1 MSAIIPSAG
10 GMMGGMPR
18 QGVAKEKI
26 IEVRVLSADISY
38 GDWADTLE
46 NDINEYL
53 KNGFQPMPNSYAVTD
68 NSASIVMIKTK
79 MEVEMI

>member
-1 MSAIIPSAG
+1 MGAIIPNAG
-10 GMMGGMPR
+10 GMIPR

-26 IEVRVLSADISY
+26 IDVRVLSADMAY
-38 GDWADTLE
+38 DNWADMLE

-53 KNGFQPMPNSYAVTD
+53 RNGFQPMPNTYSATERYA
-68 NSASIVMIKTK
+68 SMVMIKTK

>member
-1 MSAIIPSAG
+1 MSAIIPNAG
-10 GMMGGMPR
+10 GIMPR

-26 IEVRVLSADISY
+26 VDIRVLSVDMAYDN
-38 GDWADTLE
+38 WADMLE

-53 KNGFQPMPNSYAVTD
+53 RSGFQPMPNSYSVAER
-68 NSASIVMIKTK
+68 SASIVMIKTK

>member
-1 MSAIIPSAG
+1 MSAIIPSSG
-10 GMMGGMPR
+10 GMIPR

-26 IEVRVLSADISY
+26 VDIRVLSVDMAYDN
-38 GDWADTLE
+38 WADMLE

-53 KNGFQPMPNSYAVTD
+53 KSGFQPMPNSYSVAER
-68 NSASIVMIKTK
+68 SASIVMIKTK